1 MKVHVSY
8 WVKCFHFLQ
17 INTQMWNC
25 WIICYFSDILRA
37 LHTVFCSSCTNLHSH
52 QLHRGSLFSISSPT
66 AIYFL
71 VIAILMGVRL
81 CLTVGF
87 FCISLMISDVRVI
100 SWTCWPPV
108 CFCWEIVYSDLLPI
122 FFFKQLFFFRFF
134 CYCVPWVIYIFWIAI
149 LYQIHDLFL
158 TFFFHSE
165 IPVLL
170 TASVGVQQLFSVI
183 YSHLGFPGGS
193 VVKSLPAKQKMQ
205 IPSLGQGE
213 LLEMEMATHPVFL
226 YGKPYGAWLVAVH
239 GVTEES
245 DAT

>member
-1 MKVHVSY
+1 MVGFSSFLWPNNLLLFVCTPHFLYPFIRWWTCWLPLSWLLWITVQWTRDCMKMHVSY

-87 FCISLMISDVRVI
+87 FCISLMISDVRVF
-100 SWTCWPPV
+100 SCTCWPPV
-108 CFCWEIVYSDLLPI
+108 CFCWEIVYSDPLPI
-122 FFFKQLFFFRFF
+122 FFLSSCFF
-134 CYCVPWVIYIFWIAI
+134 
-149 LYQIHDLFL
+149 
-158 TFFFHSE
+158 
-165 IPVLL
+165 
-170 TASVGVQQLFSVI
+170 
-183 YSHLGFPGGS
+183 
-193 VVKSLPAKQKMQ
+193 
-205 IPSLGQGE
+205 
-213 LLEMEMATHPVFL
+213 
-226 YGKPYGAWLVAVH
+226 
-239 GVTEES
+239 
-245 DAT
+245 